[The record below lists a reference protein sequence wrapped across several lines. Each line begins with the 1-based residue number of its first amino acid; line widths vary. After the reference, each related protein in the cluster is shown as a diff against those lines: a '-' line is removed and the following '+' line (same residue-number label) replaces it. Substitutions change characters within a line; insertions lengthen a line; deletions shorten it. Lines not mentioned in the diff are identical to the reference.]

1 MDTAELAEACHA
13 LPVFPLP
20 RTVLLPG
27 ALLPLHVF
35 EPRYRALVAH
45 CLDEQLPLG
54 IATVRP
60 GHDPDREARPPLW
73 PEVGVGE
80 LVAHQPFPDGR
91 SNIVLQYVGRMHIT
105 SELPSEHPFRLV
117 RGRVLDDDEE
127 GAGDALASL
136 RMLVL
141 QLAMTAPAAAEEA
154 RRLVQLDGMELADA
168 LARRLLEE
176 PDDQRAYLGAERAAH
191 RVALVHQHLAA
202 FLVPSTP
209 IGTA

>member
-1 MDTAELAEACHA
+1 MDAGELAEVCRS

-35 EPRYRALVAH
+35 EPRYRALVTH
-45 CLDEQLPLG
+45 CLDEQIPLG
-54 IATVRP
+54 IATVKP
-60 GHDPDREARPPLW
+60 GHDPDKEVAPPLC
-73 PEVGVGE
+73 PEVGIGE

-117 RGRVLDDDEE
+117 RGRVLDDDDD
-127 GAGDALASL
+127 GAADALSAL

-141 QLAMTAPAAAEEA
+141 QLAMTAPAAADEA
-154 RRLVQLDGMELADA
+154 RRLVQLDGMDLADA

-176 PDDQRAYLGAERAAH
+176 PDDQRAYLGAERAVQ

-202 FLVPSTP
+202 FLVPSAP
-209 IGTA
+209 VGTA

>member
-1 MDTAELAEACHA
+1 MDLEDLAEACHA

-45 CLDEQLPLG
+45 CIDEQLPLG
-54 IATVRP
+54 IATVRT
-60 GHDPDREARPPLW
+60 GHDPDREPTPPLW

-105 SELPSEHPFRLV
+105 SEIPSEHPFRLV
-117 RGRVLDDDEE
+117 RGRVLDDDDD
-127 GAGDALASL
+127 GAADALASL

-141 QLAMTAPAAAEEA
+141 QLAMTAPAAADEA
-154 RRLVQLDGMELADA
+154 RRLVQLEGMELSDA

-176 PDDQRAYLGAERAAH
+176 PDDQRAYLAAERAAQ
-191 RVALVHQHLAA
+191 RVALVHQALAT
-202 FLVPSTP
+202 FLVPSSP